1 MLIPLSNIYQFIVL
15 TCRRCNI
22 DETHGIRHAMEV
34 FNYSE
39 KLFKSEVKTT
49 PNIITDERIIYT
61 SALLHDMCDKKY
73 MREMEGVEK
82 IDFFLKQNAYIEEER
97 SIIKDI
103 ITQMSYSTIKKYGV
117 PEMGTKQLAF
127 QIVREADLLSAY
139 DFDRCVLYDMLVNNR
154 RYEVSVNSARELFE
168 ERVLKHIE
176 DDLFKTPKGLELA
189 RELHIK
195 SKSTIDNRY
204 MSIQNL
210 KIK

>member
-1 MLIPLSNIYQFIVL
+1 MLIQLSNIYQFIVL

-22 DETHGIRHAMEV
+22 DETHGIRHAMDV

-39 KLFKSEVKTT
+39 KLFKSEVKRT

-97 SIIKDI
+97 SILKDI

-117 PEMGTKQLAF
+117 PDMGTKQLAF
-127 QIVREADLLSAY
+127 QIVRESDLLSAY
-139 DFDRCVLYDMLVNNR
+139 DFDRCVLYDMLVNDR
-154 RYEVSVNSARELFE
+154 RYELSVQSAKELFDN
-168 ERVLKHIE
+168 RVFKHI
-176 DDLFKTPKGLELA
+176 DDGLFKTPKGLELA
-189 RELHIK
+189 HELHIK
-195 SKSTIDNRY
+195 SKSTIDERDKT
-204 MSIQNL
+204 IKNL